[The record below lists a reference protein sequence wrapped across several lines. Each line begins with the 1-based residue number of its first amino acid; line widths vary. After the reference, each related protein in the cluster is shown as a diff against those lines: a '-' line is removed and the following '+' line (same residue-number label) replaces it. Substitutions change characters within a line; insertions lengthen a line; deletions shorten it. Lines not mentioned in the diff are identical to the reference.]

1 VRGQDTVIGNVDR
14 QNSTSAVDNGKIIIT
29 NNMGAC
35 ICMARMS
42 ENNDVSIFDIRRT
55 DGHHAL
61 GACVSENSFSPK
73 TSPNVVCCEDADVGN
88 TYSSVLDRGEEG
100 VDHCNECLGE
110 TCNACK
116 NREAIT
122 ANIDDSEDSSEDDT
136 WGTVVSTGVI
146 SELVSQEGGRVG
158 SREADRLRPNV
169 LMVSAG
175 RRLVEWAR

>member
-35 ICMARMS
+35 I
-42 ENNDVSIFDIRRT
+42 

-61 GACVSENSFSPK
+61 GACVLERSFSPK

-88 TYSSVLDRGEEG
+88 RYSSVLDRGEDG

-110 TCNACK
+110 TCKACK

-122 ANIDDSEDSSEDDT
+122 ANIDDLEDDSEDDT
-136 WGTVVSTGVI
+136 WDSTGVI
-146 SELVSQEGGRVG
+146 SELVVSQEGSGGG

>member
-1 VRGQDTVIGNVDR
+1 MRGQDTVIGNVDR

-35 ICMARMS
+35 I
-42 ENNDVSIFDIRRT
+42 

-61 GACVSENSFSPK
+61 GACVSERSFSPK

-88 TYSSVLDRGEEG
+88 TYSSVLDRGEDG

-110 TCNACK
+110 TWKACK

-122 ANIDDSEDSSEDDT
+122 ANIDDPEDDSEDDT
-136 WGTVVSTGVI
+136 WGTFVSTGVI
-146 SELVSQEGGRVG
+146 SELVVSQEGSGVG
-158 SREADRLRPNV
+158 SREV
-169 LMVSAG
+169 EIG
-175 RRLVEWAR
+175 RAHV